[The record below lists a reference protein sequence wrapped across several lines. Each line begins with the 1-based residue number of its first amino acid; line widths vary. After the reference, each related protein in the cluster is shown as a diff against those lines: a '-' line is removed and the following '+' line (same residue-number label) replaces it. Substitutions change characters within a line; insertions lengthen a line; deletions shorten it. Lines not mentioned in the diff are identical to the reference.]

1 MRRFGVI
8 PIRKTIPVSNSIIAT
23 SARSHIMPIHFYW
36 KHDWSFHDCQIKLNI
51 SLDSQ
56 ERGGVSVVSKRL
68 VMTCLILI
76 MLISSLFSIQP
87 ELTLDPIVAKSIAKE
102 AYIFAYPMLE
112 HYRTMYLQLL
122 SWGKL
127 NEFTHIKQLYGPK
140 NTMIVRP
147 NNDTVYSMIWMD
159 LTVEPIVIS
168 IPEIR
173 NRYFSFQLVDM
184 YTHNLDYIGA
194 RTTGPGPMTFMVAG
208 PHWDGEIPAGIDRV
222 VYSEGNF
229 VYCVVR
235 TGVNSELEG
244 DLQRVLEIQQQ
255 YKSQALS
262 DYCGNPSTEETPSVD
277 LPPFD
282 QSVADSAGFVG
293 YFNFLLG
300 QLEIHPSEKALID
313 GFSRIGIGPNYPFD
327 PNSLSE
333 PVREA
338 VEEAIT
344 EARDEIYAM
353 ETKIGTIQDGWSLPE
368 RIFGNRD
375 RMQGLYLMRAAA
387 AHLGLYGN
395 DLEETF
401 YPNCL
406 SDGDGDTLD
415 ASKYNYVIT
424 FSKDQLPPVDPRGFW
439 SLTMYNEGQQFVE
452 NPLNR
457 YSIGDRSELKYG

>member
-1 MRRFGVI
+1 
-8 PIRKTIPVSNSIIAT
+8 
-23 SARSHIMPIHFYW
+23 
-36 KHDWSFHDCQIKLNI
+36 
-51 SLDSQ
+51 
-56 ERGGVSVVSKRL
+56 VVSKRL
-68 VMTCLILI
+68 VITCFLLLV
-76 MLISSLFSIQP
+76 LISSLFSVQP
-87 ELTLDPIVAKSIAKE
+87 ELTLDPAEAKSIARE

-112 HYRTMYLQLL
+112 NYRTMYLQLL
-122 SWGKL
+122 SWGEP

-147 NNDTVYSMIWMD
+147 NNDTVYSMVWMD

-173 NRYFSFQLVDM
+173 NRYFAFQLVDM

-194 RTTGPGPMTFMVAG
+194 RTTGPGPTTFMVAG
-208 PHWDGEIPAGIDRV
+208 PKWEGEIPSGIAKV
-222 VYSEGNF
+222 VFSEGNF

-244 DLQRVLEIQQQ
+244 DLQKVLKIQQQ
-255 YKSQALS
+255 YKSQTLS
-262 DYCGNPSTEETPSVD
+262 NYCGNSVMEESHTVD

-282 QSVADSAGFVG
+282 QAVADSIGFIG

-300 QLEIHPSEKALID
+300 QLEIHPSEKDLIQ
-313 GFSRIGIGPNYPFD
+313 GFSKIGIGPDYPFD
-327 PNSLSE
+327 PTSFSE

-338 VEEAIT
+338 IEAAIV

-368 RIFGNRD
+368 RIFGNRE

-406 SDGDGDTLD
+406 FDGDGETLD
-415 ASKYNYVIT
+415 ASKYNYVIV

-457 YSIGDRSELKYG
+457 YSIGDRSKLKYGEDGSLILYLQHESPGASKESNWLPTPDGEFKLTMRIYIPLPEGLDPLYCPPPVQKAGAFGE